1 MSEFESLVTEFL
13 QEISKSSTQ
22 CESIHFIGEDGVIVA
37 IPLFICGLIWPSLV
51 HAVREIYCPCEEV
64 TYYAVSVPCD
74 SRILTSIK
82 DLVFTGRYSSPD
94 YDMVKR
100 VCEFTLNGYL
110 KLDIKIHEMYQ
121 RDVSLSLYTLE
132 AYEHHK
138 NIKYESQIES
148 DLSFGKNIGYSQ
160 DTYDGDMN
168 SIIYGIS
175 GNCEER
181 HEKETLPNQE
191 VFEVVSS
198 KLKQQGNR
206 CSKFCRND
214 CGRIFESWS
223 AADAQ
228 QIKDLFRGR
237 SYVEIKH
244 KMNSHL
250 KAQLIINHGNDEGY
264 IFKGHIRVSQNCK
277 KSEFF
282 AAQLHIVV
290 SVPKKS
296 THKISRVF
304 MLFSGA
310 ATTFN
315 FIKGSTKGKI
325 LKNVFWLFC
334 PPCW

>member
-1 MSEFESLVTEFL
+1 MDNGVQETLGSRNILSKPTAYHLSEFESLVTEFL

-138 NIKYESQIES
+138 NIKYESQFES

-160 DTYDGDMN
+160 DTDDGDMN
-168 SIIYGIS
+168 LIIYGIS

-198 KLKQQGNR
+198 KINREIDAPSSVGMTVEEYLNPGTQQMPN
-206 CSKFCRND
+206 KL
-214 CGRIFESWS
+214 RIYLE
-223 AADAQ
+223 AV
-228 QIKDLFRGR
+228 R
-237 SYVEIKH
+237 
-244 KMNSHL
+244 
-250 KAQLIINHGNDEGY
+250 
-264 IFKGHIRVSQNCK
+264 
-277 KSEFF
+277 
-282 AAQLHIVV
+282 
-290 SVPKKS
+290 
-296 THKISRVF
+296 T
-304 MLFSGA
+304 
-310 ATTFN
+310 
-315 FIKGSTKGKI
+315 
-325 LKNVFWLFC
+325 
-334 PPCW
+334 